1 MKGAILLLATLPF
14 LGVTSIQPTQATSIP
29 LKVDKT
35 DVPIVPQFKPSSLL
49 TNTSVTQNTFA
60 KDSIVTKE
68 ATQINPP
75 SLIMAQSVTGAGDE
89 LGTTVEQDGNQFNI
103 DGGTLSGDRENLFHS
118 FQDFGLSAGEI
129 ANFISNPEIRNILGR
144 VVSGE
149 ASIINGLIQV
159 TGGNSNLFLM
169 NPAGIVFGANASLNV
184 PASFTATTATGI
196 GFAGDQWFNVF
207 SENNYQTLIGNPN
220 QFAFDL
226 AQPATLINAGNL
238 AVSEGHN
245 LTLLA
250 GNTINTGQ
258 LTAPGGTITMAAVP
272 ESNRVRI
279 SQPGQLLSLEI
290 VPSTNENGEI
300 EAIDPLDLPT
310 LLTGT
315 EESVETGLTVTDTGQ
330 VQLQESGITVPADA
344 GVAIASGTLDVS
356 HESPTVDSQSVNVFG
371 NKVGVFD
378 ATINA
383 SGMYG
388 GGTVRLGGDYQGQGT
403 FNASQTLISEN
414 SLITADAGLQGT
426 GGEVF
431 AWADGVTGF
440 YGTISARGGTEAGD
454 GGFIEVSGKELL
466 IFTGHADAGAFNG
479 QPGALLLDPKNI
491 TIGDA
496 NSPLAIRFNPTTSS
510 TENQFGYSVAALGSD
525 VLVGDPG
532 YDEGGQNDVGIT
544 YLFDGTTGEEIKQF
558 LSPNSTANGRFGF
571 AVAGM
576 ESDKVIVGAPGE
588 NNNNGRVYL
597 FDRDGI
603 LQRSFDNPNS
613 SIAEGNTQFGFGYSV
628 AAVGSNVLVGS
639 PGDDTQGTDTGAAYL
654 FEGNT
659 GTRLHDFFSPNPTGS
674 PTNNGRFGYSVAGVD
689 SNVLVGA
696 PGDNIGVEGNIIT
709 GGAAYLFNSNSGD
722 LIETFTSP
730 NATDTGEFGI
740 SVAAMGSQILVG
752 APGDNLGQGVQGAAY
767 WFNQDGELQNTFSS
781 PNADNGQFGTS
792 VAAVES
798 AESALGFNVVVSAP
812 GENATY
818 LYEPLPDSDTG
829 LLWQTFL
836 KPSESP
842 SNFGNAVAGV
852 ERNVVVGAPGGMNDE
867 GEIYLFGSSFEFDD
881 NPNQSV
887 TIDVATITNIT
898 NTGTE
903 IEFQA
908 NNDITV
914 KKPITTNNQ
923 NGTGGSLKLRA
934 GRSIFVNANITTDD
948 GNLTLIANDSN
959 AIDDFR
965 EDGKAFIEIEDGFAL
980 NSGNGD
986 IYLQLDT
993 GGERGDINVRGEII
1007 TENGDLV
1014 VEHNNST
1021 GGNVNI
1027 GETATIKVVGDVDMN
1042 TSGGNI
1048 LTSGNVATTNGE
1060 VSFATQGGDI
1070 EIQNGGNVSTNAGEI
1085 NFASQGGNIEIQ
1097 NGGDV
1102 STNGDEIRF
1111 ITQGGTI
1118 QVDPAFNLTGET
1130 FLSTGDGTGD
1140 ILFNNRL
1147 DGTQN
1152 LTLTAGTG
1160 NVSFEGQVGSGTPL
1174 GNLTI
1179 ASAGNVTAKDAIAA
1193 SSFTHQSGTGT
1204 INLANLRDIQILD
1217 GDFSLNTTNTLT
1229 VGNITATD
1237 GKVELS
1243 ANSSLTTENITTS
1256 GDTINLTS
1264 QGEEVT
1270 SGNLDSGGGNVGVSA
1285 NSNLNTE
1292 DIITSGGTINLTS
1305 TQGEINSGNLDSGSG
1320 NVDATASNNLNTAN
1334 ITTSGGTINLT
1345 STQGEVSSDNL
1356 NSGGGNVDASANS
1369 NLTTANITTSGGT
1382 INLTSKDEEI
1392 NTGDLNSSAAIGGD
1406 ITVNARISITTEAIN
1421 SSGTEGDGGNVT
1433 LDPLEDITVNSINV
1447 QGGSNGQGGDVDIT
1461 TQQFF
1466 QATGSFSDQNGIDA
1480 SISTAGGNGG
1490 GDITIRHDGGAR
1502 NVPFVVGDGSKNG
1515 TAQAITSGEFTIA
1528 PVQSFP
1534 ESHTLGN
1541 IRIITTD
1548 PPTDPPTNPTDPPT
1562 NPTDLLIEFKR
1573 PLERPPTPNALD
1585 QEPIINADVY
1595 KIERFFTQA
1604 FEKQLG
1610 MEAEKILTLDEIR
1623 NRLRSIE
1630 VATGVKPAV
1639 IYGVFV
1645 PSSTKSEMELELMLV
1660 TADRDVITKRV
1671 SGAKQSD
1678 VLNTGQNFR
1687 QEILDGGFGYL
1698 DDAQQLYQWMVAPL
1712 ETDLQETGIE
1722 NLVFI
1727 LDEGLRS
1734 LPIAAIHDGDN
1745 FIVER
1750 YSVSLM
1756 PSVSLT
1762 DTRYADIKTMPVLA
1776 MGASDFPDNPLLEQL
1791 PAAAAE
1797 VSILTNTLWRGQA
1810 FLNENFTVNNLKA
1823 KREEKPFGIIHLAT
1837 HAEFEPGAPS
1847 NSYIQLWDTK
1857 VGMDE
1862 VRSLGWHDPAVELV
1876 VLSACRTALGDPS
1889 AELGFAGFAAK
1900 AGVKSVLASLWYI
1913 EDWGTLPMMAEFY
1926 NNLDDA
1932 PIKAEAWR
1940 RAQVAMIE
1948 GKVKYED
1955 NQLILSD
1962 KAIAL
1967 PITDA
1972 NPGNPDLSH
1981 PYYWSAFSIVG
1992 NPW

>member
-14 LGVTSIQPTQATSIP
+14 LGVTSIQQTQATSIP
-29 LKVDKT
+29 LEVDQT
-35 DVPIVPQFKPSSLL
+35 DVPIVPQFNPSSLL
-49 TNTSVTQNTFA
+49 TNTSVTQPYPPNTFA
-60 KDSIVTKE
+60 KDPIITKE
-68 ATQINPP
+68 STLINPP
-75 SLIMAQSVTGAGDE
+75 SLIVAQSVTGAGDQV
-89 LGTTVEQDGNQFNI
+89 GTTVEQDGTQFNI
-103 DGGTLSGDRENLFHS
+103 DGGILSGDGENLFHS
-118 FQDFGLSAGEI
+118 FQDLDLSADET

-169 NPAGIVFGANASLNV
+169 NPAGIVFGANARLNV
-184 PASFTATTATGI
+184 TASFTATTATGI

-207 SENNYQTLIGNPN
+207 SENNYQTLIGDPN

-330 VQLQESGITVPADA
+330 VQLHESGITVSTKA
-344 GVAIASGTLDVS
+344 GLAIASGTLDVS
-356 HESPTVDSQSVNVFG
+356 HSSPTVDSQSVNVFG

-414 SLITADAGLQGT
+414 SLITADAGEQGT

-440 YGTISARGGTEAGD
+440 YGTISARGGTEVGD

-466 IFTGHADAGAFNG
+466 IFTGHADAGAING
-479 QPGALLLDPKNI
+479 QPGTLLLDPKNI

-496 NSPLAIRFNPTTSS
+496 NSPLAIRFNPDLSS
-510 TENQFGYSVAALGSD
+510 PGNQFGYSVAALGSD

-532 YDEGGQNDVGIT
+532 YDEGGQNDVGIA
-544 YLFDGTTGEEIKQF
+544 YLFDGSTGAELDTFSSQDK
-558 LSPNSTANGRFGF
+558 TDNGRFGF
-571 AVAGM
+571 AIAGM
-576 ESDKVIVGAPGE
+576 GSDKVIVGAPGE
-588 NNNNGRVYL
+588 NGKEGRAYL
-597 FDRDGI
+597 FDRDGLI
-603 LQRSFDNPNS
+603 QPYTNPNS
-613 SIAEGNTQFGFGYSV
+613 STPAGDTTLGFGYSV
-628 AAVGSNVLVGS
+628 AAL
-639 PGDDTQGTDTGAAYL
+639 GA
-654 FEGNT
+654 
-659 GTRLHDFFSPNPTGS
+659 
-674 PTNNGRFGYSVAGVD
+674 
-689 SNVLVGA
+689 NVLVGA
-696 PGDNIGVEGNIIT
+696 PGDDTDGQDA
-709 GGAAYLFNSNSGD
+709 GAAYLFDSTTSQRTDFFSSQPVAGGQFGYSVAGVESDVLVGAPGENVEVGNQTRTAGAAYLFSNGD
-722 LIETFTSP
+722 PNNEQRLISP
-730 NATDTGEFGI
+730 NPTDSGRFGH
-740 SVAAMGSQILVG
+740 SVAAMGSQILLG

-798 AESALGFNVVVSAP
+798 AESVLGFNVVVSAP

-829 LLWQTFL
+829 RFWQTFP
-836 KPSESP
+836 KPSDSP

-852 ERNVVVGAPGGMNDE
+852 ERNVVVGAPGGMNDA
-867 GEIYLFGSSFEFDD
+867 GDIYLFGSSFEFDD

-914 KKPITTNNQ
+914 DAAILTDNP
-923 NGTGGSLKLRA
+923 NGTGGALNLKA
-934 GRSIFVNANITTDD
+934 GRGIFVNADITTDD
-948 GNLTLIANDSN
+948 GNLTLIANDSD
-959 AIDDFR
+959 AIQAFR
-965 EDGKAFIEIEDGFAL
+965 DPGDAFIEIASDATL
-980 NSGNGD
+980 NSGSGD

-993 GGERGDINVRGEII
+993 GEERGDINVLGEII
-1007 TENGDLV
+1007 TQTDLI
-1014 VEHNNST
+1014 VEHNNPT

-1027 GETATIKVVGDVDMN
+1027 ENRINVGGTVDIN
-1042 TSGGNI
+1042 TTGANI
-1048 LTSGNVATTNGE
+1048 LTSGNVATANGE
-1060 VSFATQGGDI
+1060 INFATQGGDI
-1070 EIQNGGNVSTNAGEI
+1070 EIQNGGNVSTNGGEI
-1085 NFASQGGNIEIQ
+1085 NFASQGGDIEIQ
-1097 NGGDV
+1097 NGGNV

-1111 ITQGGTI
+1111 ASQGGTI
-1118 QVDPAFNLTGET
+1118 QVDPAFSLTGET
-1130 FLSTGDGTGD
+1130 FLSTGDETGD

-1147 DGTQN
+1147 DGMQN
-1152 LTLTAGTG
+1152 LNLTAGTG
-1160 NVSFEGQVGSGTPL
+1160 NVIFEEKVGSVTPL
-1174 GNLTI
+1174 DNLTI
-1179 ASAGNVTAKDAIAA
+1179 LSAANVTAKDAIAA
-1193 SSFTHQSGTGT
+1193 SSFTHQSGTG
-1204 INLANLRDIQILD
+1204 IVNLSDLQLFN
-1217 GDFSLNTTNTLT
+1217 GDLELNTSDSLI
-1229 VGNITATD
+1229 VGNITATE
-1237 GKVELS
+1237 GNVELR
-1243 ANSSLTTENITTS
+1243 ATNNIIAE
-1256 GDTINLTS
+1256 TIT
-1264 QGEEVT
+1264 
-1270 SGNLDSGGGNVGVSA
+1270 
-1285 NSNLNTE
+1285 
-1292 DIITSGGTINLTS
+1292 TSGGTINLTS
-1305 TQGEINSGNLDSGSG
+1305 EAEKVTTGDLESGGGHVDVTANSDL
-1320 NVDATASNNLNTAN
+1320 TTEN

-1345 STQGEVSSDNL
+1345 SQAD
-1356 NSGGGNVDASANS
+1356 
-1369 NLTTANITTSGGT
+1369 
-1382 INLTSKDEEI
+1382 EI
-1392 NTGDLNSSAAIGGD
+1392 NTGDLNSSAATGGD
-1406 ITVNARISITTEAIN
+1406 ITVNAKIRITTGVIN
-1421 SSGTEGDGGNVT
+1421 SSGTEGDGGNVI
-1433 LDPLEDITVNSINV
+1433 LDPLEDITVNSINA

-1466 QATGSFSDQNGIDA
+1466 QAKGSFTDQNGIDA

-1490 GDITIRHDGGAR
+1490 GDITIRHDGGAQE
-1502 NVPFVVGDGSKNG
+1502 VIEPFVVGNGNTNG

-1534 ESHTLGN
+1534 GSYTLGN

-1548 PPTDPPTNPTDPPT
+1548 PTDPTDPTNPT
-1562 NPTDLLIEFKR
+1562 NPLIEFKK

-1595 KIERFFTQA
+1595 KIERYFTQA

-1762 DTRYADIKTMPVLA
+1762 DTRYANIKTMPVLA

-1823 KREEKPFGIIHLAT
+1823 QRAEKPFGIIHLAT

-1857 VGMDE
+1857 VELDE

-1962 KAIAL
+1962 KAITL

>member
-1 MKGAILLLATLPF
+1 MINSAMKGAILLLATLPF

-29 LKVDKT
+29 LKVDKA
-35 DVPIVPQFKPSSLL
+35 DVPIVPQFNPSSLL
-49 TNTSVTQNTFA
+49 TNTSVTQVYSPNTFA

-68 ATQINPP
+68 ATRINPP

-89 LGTTVEQDGNQFNI
+89 VGTMVEQDGNQFNI
-103 DGGTLSGDRENLFHS
+103 DGGIFSGDGENLFHS
-118 FQDFGLSAGEI
+118 FQYFGLSAGEI
-129 ANFISNPEIRNILGR
+129 ANFLSNPEIRNILGR

-290 VPSTNENGEI
+290 VPQTNVNGEI
-300 EAIDPLDLPT
+300 EPIDPLDLPT

-315 EESVETGLTVTDTGQ
+315 DESVDTGLTVTDTGQ
-330 VQLQESGITVPADA
+330 VQLQESGITVSAEA

-356 HESPTVDSQSVNVFG
+356 HESPGVDSQSVNVFG

-388 GGTVRLGGDYQGQGT
+388 GGTVRLGGDYQGQGSG
-403 FNASQTLISEN
+403 FNASQTLVSEN
-414 SLITADAGLQGT
+414 SVITADAGVQGT

-431 AWADGVTGF
+431 VWADEVTGF

-454 GGFIEVSGKELL
+454 GGFIEVSGQELL
-466 IFTGHADAGAFNG
+466 IFTGYADAGALNG
-479 QPGALLLDPKNI
+479 QPGTLLLDPKNI
-491 TIGDA
+491 TIGDTNA
-496 NSPLAIRFNPTTSS
+496 PLTELFNPNNPTN
-510 TENQFGYSVAALGSD
+510 NQ
-525 VLVGDPG
+525 
-532 YDEGGQNDVGIT
+532 
-544 YLFDGTTGEEIKQF
+544 
-558 LSPNSTANGRFGF
+558 
-571 AVAGM
+571 
-576 ESDKVIVGAPGE
+576 
-588 NNNNGRVYL
+588 
-597 FDRDGI
+597 
-603 LQRSFDNPNS
+603 
-613 SIAEGNTQFGFGYSV
+613 FGYSV
-628 AAVGSNVLVGS
+628 AAVGSDILVGD
-639 PGDDTQGTDTGAAYL
+639 PGDDTQGNNSGAAYL
-654 FEGNT
+654 FDGNDGRLLYGFLNPDSDDPAGDQFGFSVAGVGSNVLIGAPGDDIGGESNVGSAYLFTPEGDQWQYLSLSNPT
-659 GTRLHDFFSPNPTGS
+659 PQAEDQFGFSVAGVGSNLLIGAPGDDHNGKTDAGAAYLFDSSNGSLLKDFFSSNSDNDGQ
-674 PTNNGRFGYSVAGVD
+674 FGYSVAGVE
-689 SNVLVGA
+689 NHVLVGA
-696 PGDNIGVEGNIIT
+696 PGERVTINNET
-709 GGAAYLFNSNSGD
+709 KTAGAAYLFKDSDPNNGQR
-722 LIETFTSP
+722 LISP
-730 NATDTGEFGI
+730 NPTDSGRFGY

-752 APGDNLGQGVQGAAY
+752 APSDNLGQGVQGAAY
-767 WFNQDGELQNTFSS
+767 WFNQNGELQNTFSS
-781 PNADNGQFGTS
+781 PNSNNDQFGTS

-798 AESALGFNVVVSAP
+798 AESALGFNVVVSTP
-812 GENATY
+812 GENAVY
-818 LYEPLPDSDTG
+818 LYEPLLDADTG
-829 LLWQTFL
+829 RLWQTFP
-836 KPSESP
+836 KPPESP
-842 SNFGNAVAGV
+842 TDFGNAVAGV
-852 ERNVVVGAPGGMNDE
+852 ERNVVVGAPGDMNE
-867 GEIYLFGSSFEFDD
+867 QGNAYVFGSSFEFND
-881 NPNQSV
+881 NRDQSV

-914 KKPITTNNQ
+914 NESIITDNQ

-934 GRSIFVNANITTDD
+934 GRSIFVNADITTDN
-948 GNLTLIANDSN
+948 GNLILIANDSE
-959 AIDDFR
+959 AIQDYRDPG
-965 EDGKAFIEIEDGFAL
+965 DALIEIADGFTLDA
-980 NSGNGD
+980 GNGD
-986 IYLQLDT
+986 IYLQLDP
-993 GGERGDINVRGEII
+993 GEARGDINVFGKII
-1007 TENGDLV
+1007 TQTGDLI

-1021 GGNVNI
+1021 GGNVNL
-1027 GETATIKVVGDVDMN
+1027 GETATINVGGNVDI
-1042 TSGGNI
+1042 TTAGANI
-1048 LTSGNVATTNGE
+1048 LTSGNVSTANGKINFASQGGDVEIQSGGNVSTNTGE
-1060 VSFATQGGDI
+1060 INFASQGGDI
-1070 EIQNGGNVSTNAGEI
+1070 EIQNGGNVSTN
-1085 NFASQGGNIEIQ
+1085 GG
-1097 NGGDV
+1097 
-1102 STNGDEIRF
+1102 EIRF
-1111 ITQGGTI
+1111 NSQGGTI
-1118 QVDPAFNLTGET
+1118 EVDPAFSLTGET
-1130 FLSTGDGTGD
+1130 FLSTGAGTGD

-1152 LTLTAGTG
+1152 LTLTTGTG
-1160 NVSFEGQVGSGTPL
+1160 NVIFEGQVGSDTPL

-1179 ASAGNVTAKDAIAA
+1179 ASARNVTAKDAIAA
-1193 SSFTHQSGTGT
+1193 TSFTHQSGTG
-1204 INLANLRDIQILD
+1204 IVNLSDLQLFN
-1217 GDFSLNTTNTLT
+1217 GDLELNTSDGLI
-1229 VGNITATD
+1229 VGNITATE
-1237 GKVELS
+1237 GNVELS
-1243 ANSSLTTENITTS
+1243 STNNITVENI
-1256 GDTINLTS
+1256 
-1264 QGEEVT
+1264 
-1270 SGNLDSGGGNVGVSA
+1270 A
-1285 NSNLNTE
+1285 
-1292 DIITSGGTINLTS
+1292 TSGGTINLTS
-1305 TQGEINSGNLDSGSG
+1305 EAGTITSGNLNSGGGS
-1320 NVDATASNNLNTAN
+1320 VDATASNDLNTEN

-1345 STQGEVSSDNL
+1345 SQAGNATSSDL
-1356 NSGGGNVDASANS
+1356 DSGGSDVNVTANR
-1369 NLTTANITTSGGT
+1369 NLTTEDITTSGGT
-1382 INLTSKDEEI
+1382 INLTSQAEAI
-1392 NTGDLNSSAAIGGD
+1392 NTGNLNSSAATGGD
-1406 ITVNARISITTEAIN
+1406 IIVNAKISITTEAIN
-1421 SSGTEGDGGNVT
+1421 SSGTEGDGGNVI
-1433 LDPLEDITVNSINV
+1433 LDPLEDITVNSINA

-1466 QATGSFSDQNGIDA
+1466 QATGSFTDQNGIDA
-1480 SISTAGGNGG
+1480 SISTTGGNGG
-1490 GDITIRHDGGAR
+1490 GDITIRHDGGAQE
-1502 NVPFVVGDGSKNG
+1502 VIEPFVVGNGNTNG

-1534 ESHTLGN
+1534 GSYTLGN

-1548 PPTDPPTNPTDPPT
+1548 QTSNPPANPPTSFNGNLNNLKKDFQDPLDPL
-1562 NPTDLLIEFKR
+1562 DQ
-1573 PLERPPTPNALD
+1573 PNALD

-1595 KIERFFTQA
+1595 KIERYFTQA

-1660 TADRDVITKRV
+1660 TADRDVISKRV

-1678 VLNTGQNFR
+1678 VLSTGQNFR
-1687 QEILDGGFGYL
+1687 QEIIDGGFGYL
-1698 DDAQQLYQWMVAPL
+1698 DGAKQLYQWLVAPL
-1712 ETDLQETGIE
+1712 ETELQETGIE

-1734 LPIAAIHDGDN
+1734 LPIAAIHDGND
-1745 FIVER
+1745 FIVRR

-1762 DTRYADIKTMPVLA
+1762 DTRYANIKTMPVLA

-1810 FLNENFTVNNLKA
+1810 FINENFTVNNLKA
-1823 KREEKPFGIIHLAT
+1823 QREEKPFGIIHLAT

-1857 VGMDE
+1857 VGIDE

-1940 RAQVAMIE
+1940 RAQMAMIE
-1948 GKVKYED
+1948 GKVKYAD

-1962 KAIAL
+1962 KAITL
-1967 PITDA
+1967 PIADA

>member
-1 MKGAILLLATLPF
+1 MINSAMKGAILLLATLPI
-14 LGVTSIQPTQATSIP
+14 LGATSIQPTQAISIR
-29 LKVDKT
+29 LDMNKT
-35 DVPIVPQFKPSSLL
+35 DVPIVPQFNPDSLL
-49 TNTSVTQNTFA
+49 RNTSITQPYPPTTFV
-60 KDSIVTKE
+60 KDYILTKE
-68 ATQINPP
+68 ATPINPP
-75 SLIMAQSVTGAGDE
+75 SLIVAQSVTGAGDGT
-89 LGTTVEQDGNQFNI
+89 GTTVEQNSNQFNI
-103 DGGTLSGDRENLFHS
+103 DGGTFSGDGENLFHS
-118 FQDFGLSAGEI
+118 FQDFGLSSGEI
-129 ANFISNPEIRNILGR
+129 ANFLSNPQIRNILGR
-144 VVSGE
+144 VVGGE

-207 SENNYQTLIGNPN
+207 SENNYQTLIGDPN

-226 AQPATLINAGNL
+226 AQPATLINGGNL

-300 EAIDPLDLPT
+300 EAIDPLDLPR

-330 VQLQESGITVPADA
+330 VQLQESGITVPTEA

-356 HESPTVDSQSVNVFG
+356 HASPTVDSQSVNVFG

-403 FNASQTLISEN
+403 FNASQTLVSEN
-414 SLITADAGLQGT
+414 SLITADAGVQGT

-431 AWADGVTGF
+431 VWADDVTGF
-440 YGTISARGGTEAGD
+440 YGTISARGGTEVGD

-466 IFTGHADAGAFNG
+466 IFTGHADAGAING
-479 QPGALLLDPKNI
+479 QPGTLLLDPKNI

-496 NSPLAIRFNPTTSS
+496 NSPLAIRFNPDPSS

-532 YDEGGQNDVGIT
+532 YDESGKKDVGIA
-544 YLFDGTTGEEIKQF
+544 YLFDGSTGIELDTFTSQDK
-558 LSPNSTANGRFGF
+558 TDNGRFGF
-571 AVAGM
+571 AIAGM
-576 ESDKVIVGAPGE
+576 GSDKVIVGAPGE
-588 NNNNGRVYL
+588 NGKEGRAYL
-597 FDRDGI
+597 FDRDGLI
-603 LQRSFDNPNS
+603 QTYTNPNS
-613 SIAEGNTQFGFGYSV
+613 STTTGDTQLGFGYSV
-628 AAVGSNVLVGS
+628 AAV
-639 PGDDTQGTDTGAAYL
+639 
-654 FEGNT
+654 E
-659 GTRLHDFFSPNPTGS
+659 
-674 PTNNGRFGYSVAGVD
+674 

-696 PGDNIGVEGNIIT
+696 PGDDHNEIT
-709 GGAAYLFNSNSGD
+709 DSGAAYLFNGDSNTAKASFFSSNPVAGGQFGYSVAGVESDVLVGAPREMAVDKDANNRTAGAVYLFSNSNPNQAQR
-722 LIETFTSP
+722 LISP
-730 NATDTGEFGI
+730 RPTDSGRFGH

-752 APGDNLGQGVQGAAY
+752 APQDNLGDGVQGAVY
-767 WFNQDGELQNTFSS
+767 WFNQDGELQNTFSTR
-781 PNADNGQFGTS
+781 PNSSNNGQFGHS
-792 VAAVES
+792 VAVVES

-818 LYEPLPDSDTG
+818 LYEPLSDSDTG
-829 LLWQTFL
+829 RLWQTFP
-836 KPSESP
+836 KPPESP

-852 ERNVVVGAPGGMNDE
+852 GTTVVVGSPGNMNNEDNVS
-867 GEIYLFGSSFEFDD
+867 LFASSFKFDD
-881 NPNQSV
+881 NRDQSV

-914 KKPITTNNQ
+914 NESIITDNQ
-923 NGTGGSLKLRA
+923 NGTGGSLKLRS

-948 GNLTLIANDSN
+948 GNLTLVANDRD
-959 AIDDFR
+959 AIQDYRDPG
-965 EDGKAFIEIEDGFAL
+965 DAFIEIADGFTL
-980 NSGNGD
+980 NSGSGD
-986 IYLQLDT
+986 IYLQLDP
-993 GGERGDINVRGEII
+993 GEERGDINVLGEII
-1007 TENGDLV
+1007 TQTGDLI
-1014 VEHNNST
+1014 VEHNNPT

-1027 GETATIKVVGDVDMN
+1027 GETATINVGGDVDITTMG
-1042 TSGGNI
+1042 SNI
-1048 LTSGNVATTNGE
+1048 IASGNVETTNGE
-1060 VSFATQGGDI
+1060 MSFASQGGDIEIQSGGNVSTNTGEINFASQGGDI
-1070 EIQNGGNVSTNAGEI
+1070 EIQNGGNVSTN
-1085 NFASQGGNIEIQ
+1085 GG
-1097 NGGDV
+1097 
-1102 STNGDEIRF
+1102 EIRF
-1111 ITQGGTI
+1111 NSQGGTI
-1118 QVDPAFNLTGET
+1118 QVDTAFTLTGET
-1130 FLSTGDGTGD
+1130 FLSTGNGTGD
-1140 ILFNNRL
+1140 IRFNNRL

-1160 NVSFEGQVGSGTPL
+1160 NVLFEGQVGSDTPV

-1179 ASAGNVTAKDAIAA
+1179 ASARNVTAKDAIAA
-1193 SSFTHQSGTGT
+1193 TSFTHQSGTGT
-1204 INLANLRDIQILD
+1204 VNLSDLQLFN
-1217 GDFSLNTTNTLT
+1217 GDLELNTSDGLI
-1229 VGNITATD
+1229 VGNITATE
-1237 GKVELS
+1237 GNVELR
-1243 ANSSLTTENITTS
+1243 ATNNITV
-1256 GDTINLTS
+1256 
-1264 QGEEVT
+1264 E
-1270 SGNLDSGGGNVGVSA
+1270 
-1285 NSNLNTE
+1285 
-1292 DIITSGGTINLTS
+1292 
-1305 TQGEINSGNLDSGSG
+1305 
-1320 NVDATASNNLNTAN
+1320 N

-1345 STQGEVSSDNL
+1345 SEAED
-1356 NSGGGNVDASANS
+1356 
-1369 NLTTANITTSGGT
+1369 
-1382 INLTSKDEEI
+1382 I
-1392 NTGDLNSSAAIGGD
+1392 NTGDLNSSAATGGD
-1406 ITVNARISITTEAIN
+1406 ITVNANISITTEAIN

-1433 LDPLEDITVNSINV
+1433 LDPLEDITVNSINA
-1447 QGGSNGQGGDVDIT
+1447 QGGSNGQGGDVDMT
-1461 TQQFF
+1461 TQRFF
-1466 QATGSFSDQNGIDA
+1466 QATGSFTDQNGIEA

-1490 GDITIRHDGGAR
+1490 GDITIRHDGGAQE
-1502 NVPFVVGDGSKNG
+1502 VIEPFVVGNGNTNG

-1534 ESHTLGN
+1534 GSYTLGN

-1548 PPTDPPTNPTDPPT
+1548 QTSNPPANPPTSFNVNLNNFKKDFQDPLDPL
-1562 NPTDLLIEFKR
+1562 DQ
-1573 PLERPPTPNALD
+1573 PNALD

-1595 KIERFFTQA
+1595 KIERYFTQA

-1645 PSSTKSEMELELMLV
+1645 PSSTNSEMELELMLV

-1687 QEILDGGFGYL
+1687 QEIIDGGFGYL
-1698 DDAQQLYQWMVAPL
+1698 DDAKQLYQWMVAPL

-1734 LPIAAIHDGDN
+1734 LPIAAIHDGND
-1745 FIVER
+1745 FIVRR

-1762 DTRYADIKTMPVLA
+1762 DTRYANIKTMPVLA

-1823 KREEKPFGIIHLAT
+1823 QREEKPFGIIHLAT

-1857 VGMDE
+1857 VKLDE
-1862 VRSLGWHDPAVELV
+1862 IRSLGWHDPAVELV

-1962 KAIAL
+1962 KAITL
-1967 PITDA
+1967 PIADA
-1972 NPGNPDLSH
+1972 KPGNPDLSH

>member
-1 MKGAILLLATLPF
+1 MINSAMKGAILLLATLPF
-14 LGVTSIQPTQATSIP
+14 LGVTSIKPTQATSIP
-29 LKVDKT
+29 REVDQT

-68 ATQINPP
+68 ATPINPP

-89 LGTTVEQDGNQFNI
+89 VGTTVEQDGNQFNI
-103 DGGTLSGDRENLFHS
+103 DGGTFSGDGQNLFHS
-118 FQDFGLSAGEI
+118 FQYFGLSAGEI
-129 ANFISNPEIRNILGR
+129 ANFLSNPEIRNILGR

-169 NPAGIVFGANASLNV
+169 NPAGIVFGANGSLNLPASL
-184 PASFTATTATGI
+184 TLTTATGI

-207 SENNYQTLIGNPN
+207 SENNYQTLIGDPS

-300 EAIDPLDLPT
+300 QAIDPLDLPT

-330 VQLQESGITVPADA
+330 VQLQESGITIPAEA
-344 GVAIASGTLDVS
+344 RLAIASGTLNVS
-356 HESPTVDSQSVNVFG
+356 HSSPTVDSQSVNVFG
-371 NKVGVFD
+371 NKVGIFD

-383 SGMYG
+383 SGVYG

-414 SLITADAGLQGT
+414 SLITADAGEQGT

-466 IFTGHADAGAFNG
+466 IFTGHADAGAING
-479 QPGALLLDPKNI
+479 QPGTLLLDPKNI

-496 NSPLAIRFNPTTSS
+496 NSPLAIRFNPNNSS

-532 YDEGGQNDVGIT
+532 YDEGGQNDVGIA
-544 YLFDGTTGEEIKQF
+544 YLFDGNDGSLLQSFINPDTDTPPNATGDQ
-558 LSPNSTANGRFGF
+558 FGF
-571 AVAGM
+571 SVAGVGLNVLIGAPGDDIGG
-576 ESDKVIVGAPGE
+576 ESNVGSAYFFNLEENQVRTLSNPTPQAEDKFGFSVAGVGSNILVGAPGDDH
-588 NNNNGRVYL
+588 NG
-597 FDRDGI
+597 I
-603 LQRSFDNPNS
+603 
-613 SIAEGNTQFGFGYSV
+613 
-628 AAVGSNVLVGS
+628 
-639 PGDDTQGTDTGAAYL
+639 TDSGAAYL
-654 FEGNT
+654 FDSSNGSLLE
-659 GTRLHDFFSPNPTGS
+659 DFFSSNPVAG
-674 PTNNGRFGYSVAGVD
+674 GQFGYSVAGVESD
-689 SNVLVGA
+689 VLVGA
-696 PGDNIGVEGNIIT
+696 PGENVMVGNQT
-709 GGAAYLFNSNSGD
+709 RTAGAAYLFSNGNPNPKQY
-722 LIETFTSP
+722 LISP
-730 NATDTGEFGI
+730 NPTDSGRFGH

-752 APGDNLGQGVQGAAY
+752 APSDNLGQGVQGAAY

-781 PNADNGQFGTS
+781 PNADNGQFGTA

-829 LLWQTFL
+829 RLWQTFP
-836 KPSESP
+836 KPSDSP

-867 GEIYLFGSSFEFDD
+867 GDIYLFGSSFEFDD

-914 KKPITTNNQ
+914 NSAILTANGA
-923 NGTGGSLKLRA
+923 GTGGALKLRA
-934 GRSIFVNANITTDD
+934 GRRIVINKDIITDD
-948 GNLTLIANDSN
+948 GNLTLISNDSD
-959 AIDDFR
+959 AIQAFR
-965 EDGKAFIEIEDGFAL
+965 DPGDAFIEIASDAKL

-986 IYLQLDT
+986 IYLQFDT
-993 GGERGDINVRGEII
+993 GGERGDINVLGEII
-1007 TENGDLV
+1007 TKNGDLV

-1027 GETATIKVVGDVDMN
+1027 GETATINVDGNVDMN
-1042 TSGGNI
+1042 TTGGNI
-1048 LTSGNVATTNGE
+1048 LTSGNIATTNGE
-1060 VSFATQGGDI
+1060 INFATQGGNI
-1070 EIQNGGNVSTNAGEI
+1070 EIQSGGNVSTNAGEI
-1085 NFASQGGNIEIQ
+1085 NFVTQGGNIEIQ
-1097 NGGDV
+1097 NGGNF

-1111 ITQGGTI
+1111 NSQGGTI
-1118 QVDPAFNLTGET
+1118 EVDTAFTLTGET
-1130 FLSTGDGTGD
+1130 FLSTGNGTGD
-1140 ILFNNRL
+1140 ILFNNLL
-1147 DGTQN
+1147 DGTHNLN
-1152 LTLTAGTG
+1152 LTGGTG
-1160 NVSFEGQVGSGTPL
+1160 NVIFEGKVGSSTAL

-1193 SSFTHQSGTGT
+1193 TSFTHQSGTG
-1204 INLANLRDIQILD
+1204 IVNLSDLQLFN
-1217 GDFSLNTTNTLT
+1217 GDLELNTSDGLI
-1229 VGNITATD
+1229 VGNITATE
-1237 GKVELS
+1237 GNVELS
-1243 ANSSLTTENITTS
+1243 STNNITVE
-1256 GDTINLTS
+1256 TIT
-1264 QGEEVT
+1264 
-1270 SGNLDSGGGNVGVSA
+1270 
-1285 NSNLNTE
+1285 
-1292 DIITSGGTINLTS
+1292 TSGGTINLTS
-1305 TQGEINSGNLDSGSG
+1305 EAGTITSGNLNSGGGS
-1320 NVDATASNNLNTAN
+1320 VDATASNDLNTEN

-1345 STQGEVSSDNL
+1345 SEAGNVTSGDL
-1356 NSGGGNVDASANS
+1356 DSGGSNVNVTANS
-1369 NLTTANITTSGGT
+1369 NLTTENITTSGGT
-1382 INLTSKDEEI
+1382 INLTSQAEAI

-1406 ITVNARISITTEAIN
+1406 ITVNANIRIQTGAIN

-1433 LDPLEDITVNSINV
+1433 LDPLEDITVNSINA

-1466 QATGSFSDQNGIDA
+1466 QATGSFTDQNGIDA

-1490 GDITIRHDGGAR
+1490 GDITIRHDGGAQE
-1502 NVPFVVGDGSKNG
+1502 VIEPFVVGNGNTNG

-1534 ESHTLGN
+1534 GSHTLGN

-1548 PPTDPPTNPTDPPT
+1548 PSTNPTDP
-1562 NPTDLLIEFKR
+1562 TDPNNFNSPLIEFKK

-1595 KIERFFTQA
+1595 KIERYFTQA

-1645 PSSTKSEMELELMLV
+1645 PSSTNSEKELELMLV

-1762 DTRYADIKTMPVLA
+1762 DTRYANIKTMPVLA

-1857 VGMDE
+1857 VGIDE

-1940 RAQVAMIE
+1940 RAQMAMIE

-1962 KAIAL
+1962 KAITL
-1967 PITDA
+1967 PIADA